1 MRNIISHKDSEVWR
15 RIVKFVKMIYD
26 ITQSFRKEEIYGL
39 TNQIRRPVVSIP
51 FNFAEN
57 AARNHQKELIQFLY
71 INLSLS

>member
-1 MRNIISHKDSEVWR
+1 
-15 RIVKFVKMIYD
+15 MIYD